1 MEFNYDTFIDK
12 ILFDYKYCVNTR
24 EEYRENSDLIRSIL
38 KYQIINKKII
48 SGIQLI
54 DNWNEYEYF
63 IETEKK
69 YILYSW
75 NTSG

>member
-48 SGIQLI
+48 SGFSL
-54 DNWNEYEYF
+54 
-63 IETEKK
+63 
-69 YILYSW
+69 
-75 NTSG
+75 